1 MLKLAGWIAALL
13 IGTGAGHAAPIA
25 AYTGLAFLGDSLTD
39 TGNEYAR
46 TKGKRPPDS
55 ALLQGACIERSGL
68 GGLFLSAL
76 RRAPQARHQQGVCR
90 RGSGQ

>member
-46 TKGKRPPDS
+46 TKGERPPAPTYYKGRASNGPVWSDYFSQPFFPSPS
-55 ALLQGACIERSGL
+55 ASP
-68 GGLFLSAL
+68 S
-76 RRAPQARHQQGVCR
+76 
-90 RGSGQ
+90 